1 MKRPIKF
8 RGRDIETGEQII
20 YGTGYAEL
28 FGKIYIFDAEFGMAY
43 HVAPDS
49 VAQLVGYD
57 EDGREVYEG
66 DWLVLKNGTEYQ
78 ARLFDNGIDTAKLKE
93 NEQ

>member
-8 RGRDIETGEQII
+8 RGVNARTGEFVFGFYVEDVDGVNIVEN
-20 YGTGYAEL
+20 GYAYLVEP
-28 FGKIYIFDAEFGMAY
+28 E
-43 HVAPDS
+43 S

-57 EDGREVYEG
+57 VDGNEIYEG

-93 NEQ
+93 KD

>member
-8 RGRDIETGEQII
+8 RGVNARTGEFVFGFYVEDVDGVNIVEN
-20 YGTGYAEL
+20 GYAYLVEP
-28 FGKIYIFDAEFGMAY
+28 E
-43 HVAPDS
+43 S

-57 EDGREVYEG
+57 VDGNEIYEG